1 MTEVNKTQGNKTYT
15 GKDVLL
21 EAQRAMRRELE
32 ALQGRPLTKRENEQL
47 DRVAQS
53 LTVDALKNM
62 GIKV

>member
-1 MTEVNKTQGNKTYT
+1 MTEVHKTQGKTYT

-21 EAQRAMRRELE
+21 ETQRAMRRELE

-62 GIKV
+62 GTKV

>member
-1 MTEVNKTQGNKTYT
+1 MTEVHKTQSKTYT

>member
-1 MTEVNKTQGNKTYT
+1 MTEVHKTTRTYT

-21 EAQRAMRRELE
+21 ETQRAMRRELE
-32 ALQGRPLTKRENEQL
+32 ALQGRPLTKKENDQL
-47 DRVAQS
+47 NRVAQG